1 MEKNG
6 LNRRNFL
13 RISAA
18 ATAGLATGACKTSKT
33 SSGKGKKDGVITR
46 TLGKTGIEVPIISMG
61 VMRADNPN
69 ILKAAFD
76 LGIKHFD
83 TAHSYQDGRNEEMV
97 GKFFKDKDRKS
108 LIISTKIHPP
118 KEGMSTEEFLEKFE
132 ISLKR
137 LQMDYVDILYLHVAN
152 DREYTLDKRY
162 LNALKRAKESGKTRF
177 AGVSTHTNMPEVIN
191 AAVDSNFYDIVLT
204 AYNFRLQNDEEMQQA
219 LQRANDAG
227 LGIIGMKNMAG
238 RFLDKEKT
246 RPVNCKA
253 ALKWAS
259 KNPLVHTNIPGITTY
274 EMLMENWSVMK
285 DLSLSQQEQKDLE
298 LAMHEPGMFCKGCK
312 TCLDQCPKKL
322 PIPDLMRSYMYNY
335 GYSYPAKAYKTV
347 ASLNVSDN
355 PCEGCD
361 ECTVIC
367 PNGFKVREKVADIA
381 RIRTVPKEFLA

>member
-1 MEKNG
+1 M
-6 LNRRNFL
+6 
-13 RISAA
+13 SAA

-285 DLSLSQQEQKDLE
+285 DMELSQQEEKDLE